1 MSSIGLRTDRLIFK
15 NTAFLTLG
23 KALGDLCSFAFMV
36 FFARAFGADI
46 VGTYAF
52 AMSLGG
58 LLSIL
63 VGLGLNTLMVREV
76 SRDKRQNAKYVGGL
90 LVVQSV
96 MALAVWLL
104 IWMVAWA
111 AGFDANTKVIVLLIG
126 SYQILYKLALLFST
140 TFKAHEEMEYSA
152 LLELSHRLIIL
163 ALGVAGALIWKSP
176 AITLAAYPFSALVIV
191 IMGLLLCISR
201 YGFPDLAVD
210 YRFVKNAIVSSMPFF
225 LTITLLQFYDR
236 AGVIFLTF
244 FQGKEAVGIFSVP
257 DRLLTTILAALAIF
271 ASAIFPAMSR
281 LLEHSKDNLLE
292 LYERCIRI
300 ILVTVLPIATILY
313 ILSEEVILL
322 LFGKQYGASVPVL
335 RIMCWALLFSGLN
348 YVLSTFLV
356 ACHYHKQQVRML
368 AIIYALYLGVCLA
381 LIPKYSHIGL
391 AYTRLGADGLL
402 CAFYLAYISK
412 KIHAVSLIKIAAAPV
427 LSSLLLIAASRF
439 MIGMSLWLTVPCLL
453 VLSIASL
460 SVFKGIHL
468 SDLIYVRKVIF
479 GG

>member
-46 VGTYAF
+46 VGAYAF

-104 IWMVAWA
+104 IWLVAWA
-111 AGFDANTKVIVLLIG
+111 GFDDDTRVIVLLIG

-152 LLELSHRLIIL
+152 LLEFSHRLIIL

-176 AITLAAYPFSALVIV
+176 AITLAAYPFSALIIV
-191 IMGLLLCISR
+191 VMGLLLCISR

-210 YRFVKNAIVSSMPFF
+210 YRFIKNAIVSSMPFF

-236 AGVIFLTF
+236 AGVLLLTF

-322 LFGKQYGASVPVL
+322 LFGKQFEASVPVL
-335 RIMCWALLFSGLN
+335 KIMCWALLFSGLN

-368 AIIYALYLGVCLA
+368 TFIYALYLGVCLA

-412 KIHAVSLIKIAAAPV
+412 RIHAVSLIKIAAAPV
-427 LSSLLLIAASRF
+427 LSSFLLIGASHF
-439 MIGMSLWLTVPCLL
+439 MIGMSLWHTAPCLL